1 MYSKHPKLLL
11 AFSLF
16 GLFTFLLLFASS
28 SHALLTD
35 GVVVGIPPN
44 GAWRATV
51 ELPDDYG
58 VVGGI
63 TEFVV
68 KTDCDDWC
76 DLHYA
81 KVVTDS
87 KNPVRLPLYISSQGK
102 QIGDKKTFRIDISA
116 LGVTNSYDYGICV
129 TGSANTNKGSV
140 ADPCK
145 TVNSENDAFSLSI
158 SPDPVYAQPNSQAE
172 YTISVYS
179 QAVMEVEVKSLLT
192 GKTWSIVTDPDKR
205 ITATDKYLVGD
216 NPEQIEVEAT
226 IKGCTNSDFCKKT
239 ATAAL
244 IPTSAPPNQAGGD
257 FSIKIDPASITGKKG
272 FPISYSLDI
281 TNHKNEKS
289 YDIEIILPDSG
300 LETDFKP
307 IYGKS
312 ISGKENIAFKVTP
325 TGDQQS
331 YTFQMK
337 VTSSQGITKLTDATI
352 NVNEIVNDAI
362 NTASGGELD
371 AEALR
376 KLNEWKAK
384 YKDSDIGTQIKAADD
399 LNKPT
404 TTPKVTRTPT
414 PTTQPKPETNIM
426 DLLLIVVPVA
436 VVIVLLLF
444 ILIKK
449 RGHVV
454 EEGEEEGDYSWK

>member
-1 MYSKHPKLLL
+1 MHSKLL
-11 AFSLF
+11 AFSFL
-16 GLFTFLLLFASS
+16 GLFAFLLLASS

-44 GAWRATV
+44 GVWRATV

-81 KVVTDS
+81 KIVTDS
-87 KNPVRLPLYISSQGK
+87 QNPVRLPLYISSQGK
-102 QIGDKKTFRIDISA
+102 QIGDKKTFKIDISA
-116 LGVTNSYDYGICV
+116 LGVTNSYDYGVCV

-140 ADPCK
+140 SDPCR
-145 TVNSENDAFSLSI
+145 TVNSENDAFSLSV

-179 QAVMEVEVKSLLT
+179 QAVMEIEVKSLLT

-239 ATAAL
+239 ATSSL
-244 IPTSAPPNQAGGD
+244 IPASAPPNEAGGD
-257 FSIKIDPASITGKKG
+257 FSIKIDPASITGKKN

-281 TNHKNEKS
+281 TNYRGEKS
-289 YDIEIILPDSG
+289 YDIEIILPDNG
-300 LETDFKP
+300 METDFQP

-312 ISGKENIAFKVTP
+312 IPGKESIAFKVTP
-325 TGDQQS
+325 TGDQSS

-337 VTSSQGITKLTDATI
+337 VTSSQGVTKLTDATI
-352 NVNEIVNDAI
+352 NVNELVNDAT
-362 NTASGGELD
+362 NTASGGEGDLD

-376 KLNEWKAK
+376 KLNEWKTK

-399 LNKPT
+399 LNKPK

-414 PTTQPKPETNIM
+414 PTTAPKADYNIM
-426 DLLLIVVPVA
+426 DLLLIVVPVII
-436 VVIVLLLF
+436 VVVLLLF

-449 RGHVV
+449 RSHVV
-454 EEGEEEGDYSWK
+454 EAGEEEGDYSWK